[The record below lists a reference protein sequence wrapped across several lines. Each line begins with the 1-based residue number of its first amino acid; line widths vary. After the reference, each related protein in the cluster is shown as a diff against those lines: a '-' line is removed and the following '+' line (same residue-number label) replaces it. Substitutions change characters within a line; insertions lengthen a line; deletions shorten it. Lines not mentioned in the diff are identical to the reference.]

1 MGDSSQHI
9 LDRDTT
15 SPRKQLYR
23 KNKRNMAKFAA
34 LLMLVIIS
42 FIGSTMGAP
51 QRQFGGFNQFPTPV
65 DLETVAPA
73 TATPSELVSATPMLV
88 PLGSESDWVSVVPWP
103 LRWATWL
110 SAREM
115 VSPSTR
121 VANSVSVNSINSVEL
136 SNFIEIDQEK

>member
-51 QRQFGGFNQFPTPV
+51 QRQFGGFNQFGSNAGGFGNVGASNGNAIGTGV
-65 DLETVAPA
+65 GNAN
-73 TATPSELVSATPMLV
+73 LV
-88 PLGSESDWVSVVPWP
+88 PMGSESDWVSVVPWP

-136 SNFIEIDQEK
+136 STVYN

>member
-15 SPRKQLYR
+15 SPRKQLFK

-51 QRQFGGFNQFPTPV
+51 QRQFGGFNQF
-65 DLETVAPA
+65 
-73 TATPSELVSATPMLV
+73 
-88 PLGSESDWVSVVPWP
+88 GSNAGGFGNGGASNGNAIGTGVGNANAGP
-103 LRWATWL
+103 
-110 SAREM
+110 REM

-136 SNFIEIDQEK
+136 STVYNPDLGKRPS